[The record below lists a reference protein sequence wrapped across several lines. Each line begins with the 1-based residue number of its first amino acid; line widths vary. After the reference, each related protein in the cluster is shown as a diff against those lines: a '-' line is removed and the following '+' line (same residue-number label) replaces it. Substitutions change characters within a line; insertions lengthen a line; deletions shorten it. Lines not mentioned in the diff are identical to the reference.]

1 MSSGTIIELIVTAFR
16 EERFVSQT
24 AIQHIKEDVAA
35 FINKRVEATVT
46 RVAAVTDCDPEQLKK
61 HFAASG
67 FHAFDELYGIKA
79 EKSMADGIIH
89 PVYPEPPRRV
99 GDNMYVVDTKLEKTF
114 GNLMRD
120 PNNVK
125 DVNRQHPDFDG
136 VVRDVRDGSL
146 WRNQRLYVF

>member
-1 MSSGTIIELIVTAFR
+1 
-16 EERFVSQT
+16 
-24 AIQHIKEDVAA
+24 
-35 FINKRVEATVT
+35 
-46 RVAAVTDCDPEQLKK
+46 
-61 HFAASG
+61 
-67 FHAFDELYGIKA
+67 
-79 EKSMADGIIH
+79 MADGIIH

-136 VVRDVRDGSL
+136 VVRALEV
-146 WRNQRLYVF
+146 Q